1 MSWFHCTSLHLILLA
16 SRTCS
21 ESKWQ
26 CHFISMT
33 EGNREMLISVITET
47 SSMRQINELLG
58 HLVLPCC
65 DIQASQRQAEPGQNL
80 WLWSPENLS
89 ASIGASE
96 QALKSTQSHAMT
108 GTQNPER
115 ELSFCAYICACP
127 QQSSYSWEKHSPSEK
142 HSVARV
148 SVLHQRSLWLEQE
161 VGKGDKN
168 KMQIPHKNEQPTPIL
183 KTVSTWVKN

>member
-47 SSMRQINELLG
+47 SSMKQINELLW
-58 HLVLPCC
+58 HLILPCC
-65 DIQASQRQAEPGQNL
+65 DIQAIQRRHTAEPGQNL
-80 WLWSPENLS
+80 WLWSTENLS

-148 SVLHQRSLWLEQE
+148 SVLHQRFFDLNSHCNRKWE
-161 VGKGDKN
+161 KGTKIKCRLHI
-168 KMQIPHKNEQPTPIL
+168 KMNSHLQY
-183 KTVSTWVKN
+183 